1 MKKYEIG
8 RKECMAKTITE
19 RDICLF
25 AGVTGDFNPAHMDAE
40 WAKESVFGERI
51 AHGMLTAG
59 LISAVIGMKLP
70 GPGTIYLEQ
79 EAKFLRPVKIGDT
92 ITAEVEIAE
101 VLKEEKG
108 ILRLHTRASSQRGE
122 QVLAGYAVVKA
133 P

>member
-19 RDICLF
+19 SDVCLF

-108 ILRLHTRASSQRGE
+108 VDRRT
-122 QVLAGYAVVKA
+122 VL
-133 P
+133 